1 MINQLVILLTNIVPT
16 VTLSLLLLLIFKIN
30 YLTQSSIKMKKTKIL
45 VFGLI
50 SALTILS
57 CNQKET
63 DFIDPLITNRDTTVN
78 PSDDFFMYANGGW
91 FKRNPIP
98 ASERS
103 NGIFRT
109 IGDTIN
115 SQIKQ
120 ICEKSA
126 AMTDAKKGSNEQ
138 KIGDFYASGMDTLSI
153 EKLGLSPLKSDIQKI
168 KNISDVPSLLNTIA
182 YLHTIGGNPA
192 FSAYVGQDDKNSD
205 KYAIFLSQGG
215 LGMGNRDYYFNTD
228 KETVHIRNEYVKH
241 LEAISE
247 LIGYSDEV
255 AKKNAQIIMKME
267 TELAQNSRKLEA
279 LRDPIKNYNK
289 MSISELNK
297 TTPNIDWKVVTSA
310 MGLKNVDTV
319 IVGQPEFYVSL
330 NKMIKSY
337 SLEDWKAYLEWDL
350 VDSYASYLNK
360 SIEKQNFYFFST
372 VMSGVKEQKPRWK
385 RIVEQTD
392 GALGELIGQIYVKEY
407 LPKGSKEKL
416 LEIGN
421 NIRDV
426 YAERIKNLDWMSEA
440 TKKKALNKLS
450 KIVMKVGY
458 PDKWKD
464 MSSVEINRD
473 TYLANIM
480 ATNKW
485 AINDMISKYGKPVDR
500 TEWGMYPQ
508 TYNAY
513 YNPSNNEICVP
524 ACNIL
529 VPGFEGRM
537 PDDAV
542 LYGIIGG
549 STFGHEITHGFDDQG
564 SQYDEKGN
572 LNNWWT
578 AEDLKKFQSKTKLIV
593 EQYSKYE
600 ALPGK
605 FVNGDATQGENI
617 ADLGG
622 VVMGFEAFKK
632 TAQYKN
638 KEKISGLT
646 PEQRFFL
653 GYGYAWMVN
662 IKPESLANQLL
673 TDVHAPAKYR
683 INGVVE
689 NMPEFHKAF
698 NIKPGS
704 KMRRTDNELVSI
716 W

>member
-1 MINQLVILLTNIVPT
+1 MTYKSILSIVA
-16 VTLSLLLLLIFKIN
+16 VTAI
-30 YLTQSSIKMKKTKIL
+30 
-45 VFGLI
+45 LI
-50 SALTILS
+50 SS
-57 CNQKET
+57 CNKKDIQFE
-63 DFIDPLITNRDTTVN
+63 DPIVSNRDTTIN
-78 PSDDFFMYANGGW
+78 PGDDFFMYANGGW

-126 AMTDAKKGSNEQ
+126 AKTDAVKGSNEQ
-138 KIGDFYASGMDTLSI
+138 KIGDFYASGMDTITI
-153 EKLGLSPLKSDIQKI
+153 EKLGLSPLKQDLDKI
-168 KNISDVPSLLNTIA
+168 KAIKDVSSLLAAIG
-182 YLHTIGGNPA
+182 YLHTIGANPA
-192 FSAYVGQDDKNSD
+192 FSIYVSQDDKNSA
-205 KYAIFLSQGG
+205 KYAVFLGQGG

-228 KETVHIRNEYVKH
+228 KETVNIRNEYVKH
-241 LEAISE
+241 LQAISE
-247 LIGYSDEV
+247 LMGNSKEV
-255 AKKNAQIIMKME
+255 ANSKAVSIMKLE
-267 TELAQNSRKLEA
+267 TELAKNSRKLEA

-289 MSISELNK
+289 MSIGDLNK
-297 TTPNIDWKVVTSA
+297 ATPNVDWKLMTETI
-310 MGLKNVDTV
+310 GIKKVDTV
-319 IVGQPEFYVSL
+319 IVGQPEFYKALQQMVT
-330 NKMIKSY
+330 SY
-337 SLEDWKAYLEWDL
+337 SIDDWKTYLEWDL
-350 VDSYASYLNK
+350 VNSYASYLNTAF
-360 SIEKQNFYFFST
+360 EKQNFYFYST

-392 GALGELIGQIYVKEY
+392 GSLGELIGQVYVKEY

-421 NIRDV
+421 NIRTV
-426 YAERIKNLDWMSEA
+426 YAERIKKLDWMSEE
-440 TKKKALNKLS
+440 TKKKALFKLS

-464 MSSVEINRD
+464 LSSITINRN
-473 TYLANIM
+473 TFLENVK

-485 AINDMISKYGKPVDR
+485 AITDMISKYGKPVDR
-500 TEWGMYPQ
+500 TEWAMYPQ

-578 AEDLKKFQSKTKLIV
+578 AEDLKKFKEKTKRIV
-593 EQYSKYE
+593 DQYSKYE

-622 VVMGFEAFKK
+622 LVMGFEAFKK
-632 TAQYKN
+632 SAQYKN
-638 KEKISGLT
+638 REKISGLS

-653 GYGYAWMVN
+653 AYGYAWMVN
-662 IKPESLANQLL
+662 IKPESLAQQLL

-683 INGVVE
+683 INGPLA
-689 NMPEFHKAF
+689 NNPDFFKAF
-698 NIKPGS
+698 NIQPGS
-704 KMRRTDNELVSI
+704 KMRRSDNERVVI

>member
-1 MINQLVILLTNIVPT
+1 
-16 VTLSLLLLLIFKIN
+16 
-30 YLTQSSIKMKKTKIL
+30 MKKTNFIYVL
-45 VFGLI
+45 LLGITI
-50 SALTILS
+50 SS
-57 CNQKET
+57 CSKKET
-63 DFIDPLITNRDTTVN
+63 NQEDPIITHRDTTISPN
-78 PSDDFFMYANGGW
+78 DDFFMYANGSW
-91 FKRNPIP
+91 FKQNPIP

-115 SQIKQ
+115 AQIKQ

-126 AMTDAKKGSNEQ
+126 KMTDASKGSNEQ
-138 KIGDFYASGMDTLSI
+138 KIGDFYASGMDTATI
-153 EKLGLSPLKSDIQKI
+153 DKLGLSPLKEEINKI
-168 KNISDVPSLLNTIA
+168 KAINDIPSVIASISH
-182 YLHTIGGNPA
+182 LHTIGANPA
-192 FSAYVGQDDKNSD
+192 FSLYVGQDDKISD
-205 KYAIFLSQGG
+205 KYAVFLGQGG
-215 LGMGNRDYYFNTD
+215 LTLGNRDYYFNTD
-228 KETVHIRNEYVKH
+228 KETVTIRNEYVKH
-241 LEAISE
+241 LQAMAE
-247 LIGYSDEV
+247 LTGYSKEE
-255 AKKNAQIIMKME
+255 AQQKATVIMKME
-267 TELAQNSRKLEA
+267 TEMAKNSRKLEA
-279 LRDPIKNYNK
+279 LRDPIMNYNK
-289 MSISELNK
+289 MSLAAFSSS
-297 TTPNIDWKVVTSA
+297 TPNIDWKSITSSI
-310 MGLKNVDTV
+310 GIKNVDTV
-319 IVGQPEFYVSL
+319 IVGQPEFYKAL
-330 NKMIKSY
+330 NQMVKSY
-337 SLEDWKAYLEWDL
+337 SVSDWKTYLEWQL
-350 VDSYASYLNK
+350 LDSFAGYL
-360 SIEKQNFYFFST
+360 SADFEKQNFYFFST

-426 YAERIKNLDWMSEA
+426 YAERIKKLDWMSEA
-440 TKKKALNKLS
+440 TKQKALYKLS

-464 MSSVEINRD
+464 LSGIAIDRKSYIG
-473 TYLANIM
+473 NIM
-480 ATNKW
+480 AVNKW
-485 AINDMISKYGKPVDR
+485 AVNDMVSKFGKPVDR

-537 PDDAV
+537 PDDAI
-542 LYGIIGG
+542 LYSIIGG
-549 STFGHEITHGFDDQG
+549 STFGHELTHGFDDQG

-578 AEDLKKFQSKTKLIV
+578 AEDLKKFREKTKLIV
-593 EQYSKYE
+593 EQFNEYE

-622 VVMGFEAFKK
+622 IVMGFEAFKK

-638 KEKISGLT
+638 KEVISGLS
-646 PEQRFFL
+646 PEKRFFL
-653 GYGYAWMVN
+653 GYAYAWMVN
-662 IKPESLANQLL
+662 IKTESLAQQLL
-673 TDVHAPAKYR
+673 TDVHSPAKYR
-683 INGVVE
+683 INGPLQ
-689 NMPEFHKAF
+689 NMPEFYQAF

-704 KMRRTDNELVSI
+704 KMRRPDNKRVVI